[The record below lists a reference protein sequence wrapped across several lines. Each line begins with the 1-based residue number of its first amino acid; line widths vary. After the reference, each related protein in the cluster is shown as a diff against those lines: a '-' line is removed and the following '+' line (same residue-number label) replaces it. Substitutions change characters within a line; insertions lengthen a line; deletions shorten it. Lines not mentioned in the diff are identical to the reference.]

1 VSALDLGPALEVA
14 VAAARE
20 AGDHLRRD
28 FHRPGGPRGHGD
40 KAEADTE
47 AELLIR
53 SRLLQAFPSW
63 GYLGEETGRGPAPA
77 AGAPIWLVDPN
88 DGTRDYLEGRRG
100 SAVSIGLVAGG
111 LPVLGVVFAFA
122 YPDDDGDLF
131 VWAEGQGPLLR
142 NGRPVAP
149 APATAL
155 RASDVVLVSS
165 AGDRDPGG
173 NLECVAP
180 ARFRTVPSIAHR
192 LALVA
197 AGEAA
202 ATSALFAPREWDYGA
217 GHALLRAAG
226 GSLLDETGEQ
236 VRYAEDGSSRTQ
248 WTLGGSPPAVE
259 PLSRRPWASVR
270 GGTWGKDRPARLARG
285 EAVADS
291 GRLSRAHGCLL
302 GLVAGGNLGALASG
316 SSPTARLSGRLEDGS
331 LLAGQPTGAVETALA
346 LARSIVSR
354 GSYSA
359 DTAVEAYRAWL
370 ESEPFDVDPVAPSVL
385 ADGSRPDRA
394 SSQALVRMIPLAIF
408 AHGLGAEQAAEMG
421 RRDCLLT
428 GADPISAAAAGA
440 LVVAVAHAIAHGD
453 GPPQGHGPHGDR
465 PAGAHRAALDWAR
478 RAGVPQAVTDALT
491 QAAAG
496 PPGIVGRS
504 TATAATVLHN
514 AFSAVLHAEDV
525 APGVVA
531 ALQRGGESGVD
542 AGVDAAIAGALLGAV
557 HGRQAVPAQWR
568 SMVLSCRPHPLRTA
582 KPRPRIYWPT
592 DVFELAE
599 RLLLAGMRHP
609 R

>member
-1 VSALDLGPALEVA
+1 MDLGPALEAA

-53 SRLLQAFPSW
+53 ARLLHAVPSW

-122 YPDDDGDLF
+122 YPDGDGDLF
-131 VWAEGQGPLLR
+131 VWADGQGPLLR

-165 AGDRDPGG
+165 AGDRDPRG

-226 GSLLDETGEQ
+226 GLLLDETGAQ

-248 WTLGGSPPAVE
+248 WALGGSPPAVE

-285 EAVADS
+285 AAVADS
-291 GRLSRAHGCLL
+291 GRLSRAQGCLL
-302 GLVAGGNLGALASG
+302 GLVAGGSLGALARG

-331 LLAGQPTGAVETALA
+331 LLAGQPTDAVEMALA

-359 DTAVEAYRAWL
+359 DTAFEAYRAWL
-370 ESEPFDVDPVAPSVL
+370 ESEPFDVDPVMRSVL

-394 SSQALVRMIPLAIF
+394 SSQALVRMIPLAIL
-408 AHGLGAEQAAEMG
+408 AHGLGAEEAAELG
-421 RRDCLLT
+421 RRDCVLT
-428 GADPISAAAAGA
+428 GADPVSAAAAGA

-453 GPPQGHGPHGDR
+453 G

-491 QAAAG
+491 QAATG
-496 PPGIVGRS
+496 PPGNPRTETAEIVGRS

-514 AFSAVLHAEDV
+514 AFGALLHAEDV
-525 APGVVA
+525 ASGVLA
-531 ALQRGGESGVD
+531 ALQRGGESV
-542 AGVDAAIAGALLGAV
+542 VDAAITGALLGAV

-568 SMVLSCRPHPLRTA
+568 SMVLSCRPHALRTA
-582 KPRPRIYWPT
+582 KPRPSIYWPT

-599 RLLLAGMRHP
+599 RLLLAGTKP
-609 R
+609 SA